1 MAARADA
8 DLQASLPSSR
18 NYRQR
23 AEDMVTG
30 KKTIR
35 RGLAAALVVAAVAV
49 LAGCGTK
56 ASPSAATP
64 SATPSPSVSQGSLA
78 QLAALAGYL
87 GQVKPIATQIEATV
101 TALPDA
107 VKGLA
112 KKPDNTWTASATKLK
127 TISAQLGTDAK
138 NLASLKPPDALHPV
152 QDAAVKGIKD
162 TQAAVAKTTA
172 ALNKRVAT
180 QGETA
185 ATIQLQIISLKNRLA
200 QLGQQLLSAIAGVVA
215 SPNSTPTP

>member
-64 SATPSPSVSQGSLA
+64 SPKPSPSQGSLA

-87 GQVKPIATQIEATV
+87 GQVKPIATQIETTV

-112 KKPDNTWTASATKLK
+112 KKPDNTWTASATKLT

>member
-1 MAARADA
+1 M
-8 DLQASLPSSR
+8 
-18 NYRQR
+18 
-23 AEDMVTG
+23 TG
-30 KKTIR
+30 KKRIR

-64 SATPSPSVSQGSLA
+64 SPKSSPSVSQGSLA

-87 GQVKPIATQIEATV
+87 GQVKPIATQIGATA

-138 NLASLKPPDALHPV
+138 NLASLKPPDALRPV

-162 TQAAVAKTTA
+162 TQAAVAKTAA

-185 ATIQLQIISLKNRLA
+185 ATIISLKNRLT
-200 QLGQQLLSAIAGVVA
+200 QLGQQLLSAIAGVIA